1 MVCFL
6 NIGRLLTHIDELR
19 IFVSENKPHIIGINE
34 TKLDHTVIDGEVEI
48 DEYQIIRNDR
58 NSFGGG
64 VALYIHDSVPFTLY
78 DAICSNLESLT
89 IKLNIPYVRPILITT
104 ICRPPGSTVDLFPKL
119 EELLKSLEPD
129 DTEIIFMGDLNC
141 DLFKTNDNDT
151 KHIKKIYDMFKL
163 RQMINQPTRVT
174 GDTKTLIDHMATN
187 RPDAVS
193 HSGVIACGISD
204 HDMVYLN
211 RSMRLTH
218 IKRDPKVIETRKY
231 NHFDSTAFL
240 TDLKAAPFNEY
251 SRFTNS
257 PGEMWTIWKTLY
269 LDILNKHAPVT
280 KIKIKGNNL
289 PYITSNVRRMIRQRD
304 YLRKKANETGSKY
317 LRQAFLNIRD
327 RVYQELRYLRNSYYS
342 GKIDEHKND
351 PKQTWKIL
359 KQALSRGNK
368 SAVIEQIIFNDQVL
382 NEKQDIAE
390 ACNQYFAS
398 VGNKL
403 TDQIQ
408 PSRDNPIRHIPVGKE
423 RFQFKQIKPA
433 KVNTVLG
440 KLKNRKA
447 TGIHNIPNKSCQK
460 IS

>member
-1 MVCFL
+1 M
-6 NIGRLLTHIDELR
+6 R
-19 IFVSENKPHIIGINE
+19 IFVSENKPHIIGINQ
-34 TKLDHTVIDGEVEI
+34 TKLDHTVTDGEVEI
-48 DEYQIIRNDR
+48 DEYQMIRNDR

-89 IKLNIPYVRPILITT
+89 IKLNIPYVRPILITA
-104 ICRPPGSTVDLFPKL
+104 IYRPPGSTVDLFPKL

-141 DLFKTNDNDT
+141 DLFKTNDDDT
-151 KHIKKIYDMFKL
+151 KHIKKIYNMFKL

-218 IKRDPKVIETRKY
+218 IKRDPKIIETRKY

-240 TDLKAAPFNEY
+240 TDLKAAPFNEI

-257 PGEMWTIWKTLY
+257 PSEMWKIWKTLY

-289 PYITSNVRRMIRQRD
+289 PYITSKVRRMIRQRD
-304 YLRKKANETGSKY
+304 YLHKKANETGSKY

-359 KQALSRGNK
+359 KQALGRGNK
-368 SAVIEQIIFNDQVL
+368 SAVIEQIL
-382 NEKQDIAE
+382 
-390 ACNQYFAS
+390 
-398 VGNKL
+398 
-403 TDQIQ
+403 
-408 PSRDNPIRHIPVGKE
+408 
-423 RFQFKQIKPA
+423 FK
-433 KVNTVLG
+433 
-440 KLKNRKA
+440 
-447 TGIHNIPNKSCQK
+447 
-460 IS
+460 